1 MSSLLHMRF
10 IFKDRFI
17 IKLGNSRQ
25 LSKVF
30 AANLRPEGFPF
41 CIFTGVKTIVSYF
54 LILICV
60 CSIKAQNQSQ
70 RFRTI
75 LSAGIVGSQV
85 DGDTYAGYNKSG
97 PYAGAYVNTA
107 FDEKN
112 ELEFGITYIQKGAR
126 KNANPNKGDLS
137 FYLFRTNYIEV
148 PLMYKINYKKFK
160 FELGVSYAYLFKYSE
175 QNTYGYYNDKKL
187 KNYDACYN
195 LGAGYK
201 LSENLYVNLR
211 YNYSFLPIRPY
222 STISGVYLGSLWMRM
237 FNRGLYNNDVVLSI
251 NYILKPKQE

>member
-1 MSSLLHMRF
+1 MKTSCTSILFLF
-10 IFKDRFI
+10 
-17 IKLGNSRQ
+17 L
-25 LSKVF
+25 
-30 AANLRPEGFPF
+30 
-41 CIFTGVKTIVSYF
+41 FTGSSVFS
-54 LILICV
+54 
-60 CSIKAQNQSQ
+60 QNSEK

-85 DGDTYAGYNKSG
+85 DGDTYSGYNKSG
-97 PYAGAYVNTA
+97 LYGGVYVNTA
-107 FDEKN
+107 FDQKN

-148 PLMYKINYKKFK
+148 PLMYKINIKKFK
-160 FELGVSYAYLFKYSE
+160 LEMGLSYAYLFKYTE

-201 LSENLYVNLR
+201 ISDDLYVNLR
-211 YNYSFLPIRPY
+211 YNYSFLPIRSY
-222 STISGVYLGSLWMRM
+222 STLTGVYLGNFWSRI

-251 NYILKPKQE
+251 NYILKPKQ